1 MMIAL
6 EETKRIAG
14 AYKGTTRK
22 FVREDE
28 NGDIVLLSDAED
40 EVIDEIDD
48 DHQHH
53 GENFDIAELV
63 TDNQVLINRLD
74 NILGEDEYGLSTRRS
89 MDQSSEIES
98 LTDSLIDGLFKQVKK
113 NEAKNGGD
121 KTQKKNTNYVSSKK
135 QVVTYEKQQKK
146 PAAKA
151 QAKKP
156 NAKSRLFDY
165 ESSHQQRTFGRN
177 ASISKSKSVRFADQ
191 SVAEGID
198 LEGSLS
204 STHAQHRQMKAMEDI
219 KKKGQSRLQNFN
231 KKLDYVR
238 EADAKAQR
246 TQ

>member
-1 MMIAL
+1 MKKNVTKNEQDIEYQKRQLQEKENKLKHDEMMIAL

-53 GENFDIAELV
+53 GQNFDIAELV

-98 LTDSLIDGLFKQVKK
+98 LTDSLIDGLFKQVKR
-113 NEAKNGGD
+113 NEA
-121 KTQKKNTNYVSSKK
+121 
-135 QVVTYEKQQKK
+135 
-146 PAAKA
+146 
-151 QAKKP
+151 
-156 NAKSRLFDY
+156 
-165 ESSHQQRTFGRN
+165 
-177 ASISKSKSVRFADQ
+177 
-191 SVAEGID
+191 
-198 LEGSLS
+198 
-204 STHAQHRQMKAMEDI
+204 
-219 KKKGQSRLQNFN
+219 
-231 KKLDYVR
+231 
-238 EADAKAQR
+238 
-246 TQ
+246 